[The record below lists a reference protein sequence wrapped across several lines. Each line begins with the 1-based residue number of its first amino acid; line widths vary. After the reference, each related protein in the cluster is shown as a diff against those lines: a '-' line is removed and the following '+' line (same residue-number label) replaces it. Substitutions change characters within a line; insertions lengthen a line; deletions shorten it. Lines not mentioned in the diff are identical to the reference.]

1 MQLMITSGVEFPAS
15 RLQAIF
21 EAGKSIK
28 VSTHRTCMSAC
39 SLAIVQHAAASAR
52 LGRID
57 CRHSALLDR

>member
-15 RLQAIF
+15 QLQAIF

-28 VSTHRTCMSAC
+28 VSTHRTCMFAC
-39 SLAIVQHAAASAR
+39 SLAIVQHTAASAR